1 MPSLYRSAAVSVCA
15 LIFSGAAVPQ
25 QKPQETPTFTS
36 TRTEVIVPVT
46 VTDDRGKFVTDLQ
59 AKDFRILDE
68 GKPQKIEF
76 FSHAERQPIVVG
88 FLLDLSNANR
98 IHWKRFQDAAKELVW
113 NLLPGDKRY
122 SGYLI
127 TYSNDAQVAVNTT
140 WDADKITSR
149 IDKLKPGGGAALY
162 DAIYKACTTRE
173 LVKGEPFE
181 PRRIIIVIGDG
192 HDTASSKTLNQ
203 VIELA
208 QRSQATIYGV
218 STMAFG
224 FGNEDKENL
233 ERLAVETGGHVEYPL
248 NEKLYK
254 DTSGYLSNP
263 QDAGN
268 YALTV
273 GTGAYEAAIL
283 KGIIE
288 TVAGVSGEITTQY
301 VLRYVPD
308 FDPEGKSRPYR
319 RIKVDIPALPN
330 VKLHHRPGYWAPGSG
345 PMPTAAPA
353 PEAPAAAAD
362 KSLLPANSQK

>member
-1 MPSLYRSAAVSVCA
+1 MSLLYRFAAISACA
-15 LIFSGAAVPQ
+15 FLLSAPAVPQ
-25 QKPQETPTFTS
+25 QKTPPAQPAQQQPGTVFSSTS
-36 TRTEVIVPVT
+36 TEVIVPVT

-88 FLLDLSNANR
+88 FLLDTSNSNR
-98 IHWKRFQDAAKELVW
+98 VHWKRFQEAAKDLVW
-113 NLLPGDKRY
+113 NLLPGEKKY

-127 TYSNDAQVAVNTT
+127 TYSNDAEVAVNTT
-140 WDADKITSR
+140 SDAEKITAK

-173 LVKGEPFE
+173 LVKGEPYE
-181 PRRIIIVIGDG
+181 PRRIIIIIGDG
-192 HDTASSKTLNQ
+192 HNSAGGRTLDQ

-208 QRSQATIYGV
+208 QRNLVTIYGM

-224 FGNEDKENL
+224 FANEDKDNL
-233 ERLAVETGGHVEYPL
+233 ERLANETGGHVEYPL
-248 NEKLYK
+248 NANLYK
-254 DTSGYLSNP
+254 NTSGYLSNP

-273 GTGAYEAAIL
+273 GTGAYDAEIL
-283 KGIIE
+283 RGI
-288 TVAGVSGEITTQY
+288 TDAVAGVSGEITTQY

-308 FDPEGKSRPYR
+308 VDPEARTKVFRK
-319 RIKVDIPALPN
+319 IKVDIPGLPN
-330 VKLHHRPGYWAPGSG
+330 VKLHHRPGYFPNGVPG
-345 PMPTAAPA
+345 AASPA
-353 PEAPAAAAD
+353 TG
-362 KSLLPANSQK
+362 Q

>member
-1 MPSLYRSAAVSVCA
+1 MSLHYRIAAVCA
-15 LIFSGAAVPQ
+15 CAFLFLGRAVPQ
-25 QKPQETPTFTS
+25 QQETPTIS
-36 TRTEVIVPVT
+36 VTRTEVLVPVT
-46 VTDDRGKFVTDLQ
+46 VKDDRGKFVTDLT

-68 GKPQKIEF
+68 GKPQRIEF

-88 FLLDLSNANR
+88 FLLDLSNSNR
-98 IHWKRFQDAAKELVW
+98 IHWKRFQEAAKELVW

-127 TYSNDAQVAVNTT
+127 TYSNDAQVSVNTT

-149 IDKLKPGGGAALY
+149 IDKLKPGGGAALF
-162 DAIYKACTTRE
+162 DAIWKACTTRE
-173 LVKGEPFE
+173 LVKGEPYE

-224 FGNEDKENL
+224 FANEDRGTL
-233 ERLAVETGGHVEYPL
+233 EKLAQETGGHVEYPL

-273 GTGAYEAAIL
+273 GTGAYEAQIL
-283 KGIIE
+283 KGIIDA
-288 TVAGVSGEITTQY
+288 VAAVSGEITTQY

-308 FDPEGKSRPYR
+308 VDPEERPKTFR
-319 RIKVDIPALPN
+319 RIKVEIPALPN
-330 VKLHHRPGYWAPGSG
+330 VKLDHRPGYYADGRPTPGSG
-345 PMPTAAPA
+345 PAS
-353 PEAPAAAAD
+353 AAAGSSA
-362 KSLLPANSQK
+362 K

>member
-1 MPSLYRSAAVSVCA
+1 MPLLHRFAAISACA
-15 LIFSGAAVPQ
+15 FLLSAPAVPQ
-25 QKPQETPTFTS
+25 NHKAPPAPQQPARPGTTSQQEIPQFTS
-36 TRTEVIVPVT
+36 TSTEVIVPVT

-68 GKPQKIEF
+68 GKPQRIEF

-88 FLLDLSNANR
+88 FLLDLSNSNA
-98 IHWKRFQDAAKELVW
+98 IHWKRFQEAAKELVW
-113 NLLPGDKRY
+113 NLLPGEKRY

-127 TYSNDAQVAVNTT
+127 TYANDAQVAVNTT

-162 DAIYKACTTRE
+162 DAIYKSCTTRE
-173 LVKGEPFE
+173 LVKGEPYE
-181 PRRIIIVIGDG
+181 PRRIIIIIGDG

-208 QRSQATIYGV
+208 QRNLVTIYGV

-224 FGNEDKENL
+224 FANEDRDTL
-233 ERLAVETGGHVEYPL
+233 ERLANETGGHVEYPL
-248 NEKLYK
+248 NNRYK
-254 DTSGYLSNP
+254 STSGYLSNP

-273 GTGAYEAAIL
+273 GTGAYEAEIA
-283 KGIIE
+283 KGILE
-288 TVAGVSGEITTQY
+288 AVAGVSGEITTQY

-308 FDPEGKSRPYR
+308 VDPEAKTKIFRK
-319 RIKVDIPALPN
+319 IKVDIPGLPN
-330 VKLHHRPGYWAPGSG
+330 VKLHHRPGYWPNGVPGAVASN
-345 PMPTAAPA
+345 A
-353 PEAPAAAAD
+353 
-362 KSLLPANSQK
+362 Q

>member
-1 MPSLYRSAAVSVCA
+1 MSLLYRFAAASACAFLLSGPAVTQQAPKPEGPTISV
-15 LIFSGAAVPQ
+15 
-25 QKPQETPTFTS
+25 
-36 TRTEVIVPVT
+36 TRTEVLVPVT
-46 VTDDRGKFVTDLQ
+46 VTDDRGKFVTDLT

-68 GKPQKIEF
+68 GHPQKIEF

-88 FLLDLSNANR
+88 FLLDLSNANK
-98 IHWKRFQDAAKELVW
+98 IHWKRFQDATKELVW

-127 TYSNDAQVAVNTT
+127 TYSNDAQIAVNTT

-149 IDKLKPGGGAALY
+149 IDKVKPGGGAALY
-162 DAIYKACTTRE
+162 DALYKACTTRE

-192 HDTASSKTLNQ
+192 NDNASSKTLNQ

-224 FGNEDKENL
+224 FANESKDNL
-233 ERLAVETGGHVEYPL
+233 ERLANETGGHVEYPL
-248 NEKLYK
+248 NENLYK
-254 DTSGYLSNP
+254 DTAGYLSNP

-283 KGIIE
+283 KRIIE
-288 TVAGVSGEITTQY
+288 AVAGVSGEITTQY

-308 FDPEGKSRPYR
+308 LDPDEKPRAFR

-330 VKLHHRPGYWAPGSG
+330 VKLHHRPGYWAGPPPGT
-345 PMPTAAPA
+345 PAPA
-353 PEAPAAAAD
+353 TAGSSGQEAGR
-362 KSLLPANSQK
+362 

>member
-1 MPSLYRSAAVSVCA
+1 MSLHYRIAAVCA
-15 LIFSGAAVPQ
+15 CAFVFLGPAIPQ
-25 QKPQETPTFTS
+25 QPSRQQQELPTIS
-36 TRTEVIVPVT
+36 VTRTEVLVPVT
-46 VTDDRGKFVTDLQ
+46 VKDDRGKFVTDLQ

-68 GKPQKIEF
+68 GKAQRIEF

-88 FLLDLSNANR
+88 FLLDLSNANK
-98 IHWKRFQDAAKELVW
+98 IHWKRFSESAKELIW

-127 TYSNDAQVAVNTT
+127 TYSNDAQIAVNTT
-140 WDADKITSR
+140 WDADKLTSR
-149 IDKLKPGGGAALY
+149 IDKVKPGGGAALY
-162 DAIYKACTTRE
+162 DAVYKACTTRE
-173 LVKGEPFE
+173 LVKGEPYE

-192 HDTASSKTLNQ
+192 HDTASSHTLNQ

-224 FGNEDKENL
+224 FANEDKDNL
-233 ERLAVETGGHVEYPL
+233 ERLAKETGGHVEYPL
-248 NEKLYK
+248 NENLYK

-283 KGIIE
+283 KRI
-288 TVAGVSGEITTQY
+288 TDAVAAVSGEITTQY

-308 FDPEGKSRPYR
+308 LDPEAKPKAWRK
-319 RIKVDIPALPN
+319 IKVDIPELPN
-330 VKLHHRPGYWAPGSG
+330 VKLDHRPGYWADGRQAGPPATGSSG
-345 PMPTAAPA
+345 
-353 PEAPAAAAD
+353 
-362 KSLLPANSQK
+362 KSGGR

>member
-1 MPSLYRSAAVSVCA
+1 MSLQYRFAAVCA
-15 LIFSGAAVPQ
+15 CAFVFLGRAVPQ
-25 QKPQETPTFTS
+25 QEIPTIS
-36 TRTEVIVPVT
+36 VTRTEVLVPVT
-46 VTDDRGKFVTDLQ
+46 VTDDKGKFVTDLV
-59 AKDFRILDE
+59 ARDFRILDE
-68 GKPQKIEF
+68 GKPQRIEF

-88 FLLDLSNANR
+88 FLLDLSNSNR
-98 IHWKRFQDAAKELVW
+98 IHWKRFQEASKELVW

-162 DAIYKACTTRE
+162 DAIWKACTTRE
-173 LVKGEPFE
+173 LVKGEPYE

-192 HDTASSKTLNQ
+192 HDTASTKTLNQ

-208 QRSQATIYGV
+208 QRSQATIYAV

-224 FGNEDKENL
+224 FANEDRGSL
-233 ERLAVETGGHVEYPL
+233 ERLAKETGGHVEYPL
-248 NEKLYK
+248 NDLYK
-254 DTSGYLSNP
+254 KTSGYLSNP

-273 GTGAYEAAIL
+273 GTGAYEAEIL
-283 KGIIE
+283 GGIIKS
-288 TVAGVSGEITTQY
+288 VAGVSGEITTQY

-308 FDPEGKSRPYR
+308 TDPEQRPKAFR
-319 RIKVDIPALPN
+319 EIKVEIPALPN
-330 VKLHHRPGYWAPGSG
+330 VKLKHRPGYWTAGVPGQPASSSG
-345 PMPTAAPA
+345 
-353 PEAPAAAAD
+353 
-362 KSLLPANSQK
+362 Q